1 LVLMGSVLAA
11 PIGMMKNLTF
21 GPLTAVSLVQSLQDQ
36 FLGHPL
42 ISVPAY
48 DFARV
53 QVHDARD
60 IEPSFVCR
68 NVRDVRHPDL
78 VGSLRCEL
86 LIQHI
91 VMHWQV
97 VPRVRRRLVFSDGA
111 RLKPQLLHDAG
122 DGFLGHPHPLLAQ
135 DLSDLRT
142 AIQTARFQEDAANL
156 LF

>member
-1 LVLMGSVLAA
+1 MGSVLAT

-68 NVRDVRHPDL
+68 NVRDV
-78 VGSLRCEL
+78 GWEL
-86 LIQHI
+86 AL
-91 VMHWQV
+91 
-97 VPRVRRRLVFSDGA
+97 
-111 RLKPQLLHDAG
+111 
-122 DGFLGHPHPLLAQ
+122 
-135 DLSDLRT
+135 
-142 AIQTARFQEDAANL
+142 
-156 LF
+156 